1 MLHVIEYADNI
12 GKCGMMMMIDDHDDH
27 DKNDRVA
34 GDNHYPLRS
43 HDDTSLAWIGWSHH
57 YATFQQPQQQQQQ

>member
-43 HDDTSLAWIGWSHH
+43 HDDTSLA
-57 YATFQQPQQQQQQ
+57 